1 MMDNL
6 KDRAKKLVEK
16 LKKIKHIEI
25 YIAIGLA
32 LVLATI
38 YFTFISPNK
47 RQEKETGSTQ
57 IDATAQTFSSSE
69 EYTNYLENKLKNV
82 ITSVKG
88 VGDAKVMV
96 TLEKGFEYVFA
107 TEEEIKTSS
116 NGTTITT
123 VTVVMVDGQPVIK
136 EEIFPVVEGI
146 VVVAD
151 GAGDVGV
158 RMNILSIIQTVI
170 GVDNAKINIMEG
182 AI

>member
-1 MMDNL
+1 MMDKLTDKL
-6 KDRAKKLVEK
+6 KIWIAK

-25 YIAIGLA
+25 YVAVGLA
-32 LVLATI
+32 CIIALA
-38 YFTFISPNK
+38 YFAFLAPKKSKDNNSS
-47 RQEKETGSTQ
+47 STQ
-57 IDATAQTFSSSE
+57 LDATEQTFSSSE
-69 EYTNYLENKLKNV
+69 EYTTYLENKLKNV

-88 VGDAKVMV
+88 VGDATVMV

-123 VTVVMVDGQPVIK
+123 VTIVMVDGQPVVK
-136 EEIFPVVEGI
+136 EEVYPVVAGI

-158 RMNILSIIQTVI
+158 RMNILSIIQTI
-170 GVDNAKINIMEG
+170 INVDNAKINIMEG
-182 AI
+182 NV

>member
-6 KDRAKKLVEK
+6 KDRAKKLFEK

-25 YIAIGLA
+25 YIAVGFA
-32 LVLATI
+32 LVLAMV
-38 YFTFISPNK
+38 YFIFLSPNK
-47 RQEKETGSTQ
+47 TEEDTGSTQ
-57 IDATAQTFSSSE
+57 IDATEQTFSSSE
-69 EYTNYLENKLKNV
+69 EYTSYLENKLKNV
-82 ITSVKG
+82 ITSLKG

-123 VTVVMVDGQPVIK
+123 VTIVMVDGQPVIK
-136 EEIFPVVEGI
+136 EEIYPIVEGI

-182 AI
+182 EI